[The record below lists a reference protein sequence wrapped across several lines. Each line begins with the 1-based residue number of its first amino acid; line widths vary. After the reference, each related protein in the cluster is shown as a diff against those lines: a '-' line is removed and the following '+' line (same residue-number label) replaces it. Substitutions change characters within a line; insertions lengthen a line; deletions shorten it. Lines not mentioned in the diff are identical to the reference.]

1 LLQVKFFFHMLSIAL
16 KNSKEICTY
25 EHDIEACTYTIGAME
40 KQYILHILS
49 VCVCVCVCLYP

>member
-1 LLQVKFFFHMLSIAL
+1 MLSIAL